1 MSKPLKRKNTPAT
14 DSPGWLN
21 RKTIPFLLVGL
32 VLLVYGQS
40 LTFNFSWFD
49 DEAILLRNQDYIS
62 DISNLFPSVTR
73 DAEFRE
79 KTIELYRPLQNMSF
93 IVDAWIGG
101 FRAGSFHFSNMML
114 HLFTVLMLF
123 LLLIRLKFS
132 MLISFLGA
140 AMLAVHP
147 VFAFAVAWL
156 PARGDLLLAFWSIT
170 SIYLFIRFLEGRKA
184 KWLLLHL
191 IAFLFAM
198 LSKETAVVLI
208 PLLICYYL
216 LFQKERK
223 WELWQAISGVIYAGI
238 LILYFVMRH
247 NAIADIRG
255 GTFGIMPMLQ
265 NMPVIPETLL
275 KFFIPYPI
283 VALPFYSLLPTI
295 AGIALGGL
303 LIFLAWKSS
312 GNNKIFL
319 FGAAWFLG
327 FTAPSMFYRPDWSD
341 YIYDYLIHRSYLP
354 LTGIILIISGLTGRF
369 APQMIRRPWVLVPSG
384 VLVLFAAMSFSLA
397 GQFRDPLSFW
407 SYAVKTNP
415 LSPFAHTYLGG
426 AWFFSENP
434 AKAVE
439 SYNRALELKPDFS
452 EALLNRGI
460 TLASAG
466 NHANAITDFNNYLQ
480 KLPDDTMVLR
490 YRAASLMDQSAYET
504 ALKDLSR
511 LMDQGDRSARTL
523 YQYSICQLMTGNYAE
538 SGMVLGQ
545 LLETNPNMAS
555 YLKVAA
561 LTDLMTGNPDQ
572 AIAKHQQVLALEGS
586 TANSLA
592 NLGYAYWEKGLYDL
606 ALETFQKGYS
616 LDSASISVHFGLM
629 ITWHV
634 KGRKDKVMHFKQQSI
649 EVLPDLARG
658 EAAIRSLERQGYLF
672 TPKQR
677 ATLMNLYAG

>member
-1 MSKPLKRKNTPAT
+1 MSKPLKQKKTPAT
-14 DSPGWLN
+14 DSARWLN
-21 RKTIPFLLVGL
+21 QKTIPFLLVGL
-32 VLLVYGQS
+32 VLLVYGQTLS
-40 LTFNFSWFD
+40 FNFSWFD

-62 DISNLFPSVTR
+62 DVSNLIPSATR
-73 DAEFRE
+73 DAEFHE

-93 IVDAWIGG
+93 IVDAWVGG
-101 FRAGSFHFSNMML
+101 FSAGSFHFSNMML

-132 MLISFLGA
+132 MLISFVGA

-170 SIYLFIRFLEGRKA
+170 SIYFFIRFLDGRKA

-191 IAFLFAM
+191 IAFFFAM

-216 LFQKERK
+216 LFQKDRR
-223 WELWQAISGVIYAGI
+223 WELWQGISGGVYSGI
-238 LILYFVMRH
+238 LILYFLMRN
-247 NAIADIRG
+247 NAIAEVRG
-255 GTFGIMPMLQ
+255 GTFGIMPLLQ
-265 NMPVIPETLL
+265 NLPVMPETLL
-275 KFFIPYPI
+275 KFLIPYPI
-283 VALPFYSLLPTI
+283 VALPFYTLVPTV
-295 AGIALGGL
+295 AGILLGGL
-303 LIFLAWKSS
+303 LIFLAWKST
-312 GNNKIFL
+312 GNNRIFL

-354 LTGIILIISGLTGRF
+354 LTGIIVIISGLLVRLE
-369 APQMIRRPWVLVPSG
+369 PHMIRRPWVLIPSG
-384 VLVLFAAMSFSLA
+384 VFVLFVALSFSLA

-415 LSPFAHTYLGG
+415 QSPFAHTYLGG

-434 AKAVE
+434 GKAIE
-439 SYNRALELKPDFS
+439 SYNRALALKPDFS

-466 NHANAITDFNNYLQ
+466 NHANAITDFNNYLL

-490 YRAASLMDQSAYET
+490 YRAASLMEQSAFDT
-504 ALKDLSR
+504 ALMDLKQ
-511 LMDQGDRSARTL
+511 LMDQGDRSAKTL
-523 YQYSICQLMTGNYAE
+523 YQYSICLLMTGNYVE
-538 SGMVLGQ
+538 SGNTLGQ
-545 LLETNPNMAS
+545 LLETSPNTTS
-555 YLKVAA
+555 YLKIAA

-592 NLGYAYWEKGLYDL
+592 NLGFAYWEKGLYEM
-606 ALETFQKGYS
+606 ALETFQKSYAI
-616 LDSASISVHFGLM
+616 DSASLSVRLGLM
-629 ITWHV
+629 ITWHAL
-634 KGRKDKVMHFKQQSI
+634 GRKDKVMQFKQQSI

-658 EAAIRSLERQGYLF
+658 ESAIVSLERQGYLF

-677 ATLMNLYAG
+677 ATLLTL